1 MGFREHRG
9 SMESFQGRTAFVTGA
24 ASGIGLGLA
33 KAFAE
38 AGANVMLADVEDEA
52 LGVALD
58 GLERH
63 DNRVRGLVC
72 DVADRAAVAAAAAE
86 TIATFGNVHLVCN
99 NAGIATGGPL
109 ESVSADSWQWILGVN
124 LMGVVHGIEAFL
136 PHMKEHGEGGHI
148 VNTAS
153 LAGMINVAGLGPYN
167 ATKFAVVA
175 LSETLAAELD
185 GSNIGVSVLCPMW
198 VRTRIHESGRNRPAD
213 LPDIQELGE
222 GEVDRR
228 QEIAQLVETGMDPAA
243 VAARVLAAIRDD
255 RLHIFT
261 HPETKVMVGER
272 FQRILS
278 AFDDIV

>member
-1 MGFREHRG
+1 
-9 SMESFQGRTAFVTGA
+9 
-24 ASGIGLGLA
+24 
-33 KAFAE
+33 
-38 AGANVMLADVEDEA
+38 
-52 LGVALD
+52 
-58 GLERH
+58 
-63 DNRVRGLVC
+63 
-72 DVADRAAVAAAAAE
+72 
-86 TIATFGNVHLVCN
+86 
-99 NAGIATGGPL
+99 
-109 ESVSADSWQWILGVN
+109 
-124 LMGVVHGIEAFL
+124 
-136 PHMKEHGEGGHI
+136 
-148 VNTAS
+148 
-153 LAGMINVAGLGPYN
+153 MINVAGLGPYN